1 MSEATFTFRVED
13 NLKAAFADA
22 AQKKDRTAA
31 QLLRD
36 FMREYVAQTEE
47 DTEYDAWFR
56 RKVEAG
62 ERAYR
67 EGRFISQKE
76 ATAKAKQRQAR
87 LLAGAEKQWG

>member
-1 MSEATFTFRVED
+1 MPETTFTFRVDD

-22 AQKKDRTAA
+22 AKQQDRTAA

-36 FMREYVAQTEE
+36 FMRNYVAEIQKGP
-47 DTEYDAWFR
+47 EYDQWFR

-67 EGRFISQKE
+67 EGRFITQEE
-76 ATAKAKQRQAR
+76 ATVR
-87 LLAGAEKQWG
+87 AEKRRAKILGDRDAQ